1 MIVIGERINSSRK
14 VIAEAVENRDAAFL
28 AKEAKEQEAAGADM
42 IDLNVG
48 TFVGQEPELMG
59 WLVDIVQETVD
70 IPLCIDT
77 PSVET
82 VEMALRKCSRRTVV
96 NSITGETARFNS
108 FLPLIQK
115 YGSSVVA
122 LCMDDRGLS
131 SSPEVRCEIGIG
143 LIEKLTAAGVPKEN
157 VYLDPIVEPI
167 SCGPNTGRVCLD
179 SIRLIRSREPDVHI
193 ICGLSNV
200 SYGLPKRSLLNES
213 FLSMAVLMGMDAVI
227 LNPLDRRLLA
237 SLRAARAL
245 VGSDEYCMD
254 YIAAYR
260 KGKLECQ

>member
-1 MIVIGERINSSRK
+1 MIIIGERINSSRK
-14 VIAEAVENRDAAFL
+14 MIAEAVEDRDAAFL
-28 AKEAKEQEAAGADM
+28 AKEAEEQENAGANI

-48 TFVGQEPELMG
+48 TFLEQEPDLMG
-59 WLVDIVQETVD
+59 WLVKIVQDAVEL
-70 IPLCIDT
+70 PLCIDT
-77 PSVET
+77 PSAET
-82 VEMALRKCSRRTVV
+82 VERALKISTRKVIV
-96 NSITGETARFNS
+96 NSITGETERYTS

-115 YGSSVVA
+115 YGSSVIA

-131 SSPEVRCEIGIG
+131 PSPEIRCEIGLS
-143 LIEKLTAAGVPKEN
+143 LIEKLTGAGLLKED

-167 SCGPNTGRVCLD
+167 SCGPNTGRICLD
-179 SIRLIRSREPDVHI
+179 SIRLIRSQEPEVHI

-213 FLSMAVLMGMDAVI
+213 FLSMAVLMGMDTVI
-227 LNPLDRRLLA
+227 LNPLNKRLMA

-245 VGSDEYCMD
+245 IGSDEYCMD

-260 KGKLECQ
+260 KGRLEC